1 MRNRLKLT
9 SSINHFIGICIDN
22 DDGHKRLT
30 QAEQFLIIGGSK
42 ESHELLTV
50 ACLKTFENLKQNG
63 KRLEQIEPDELI
75 AIINKIIEDN

>member
-9 SSINHFIGICIDN
+9 SSVNHFIGICIDN

-30 QAEQFLIIGGSK
+30 QAEQFLIIGGTQ
-42 ESHELLTV
+42 EAHEVLTV
-50 ACLKTFENLKQNG
+50 ACLKTFQNLKQNR

-75 AIINKIIEDN
+75 EIINRIIENH